1 MSNGRRNED
10 GGARRAVGGGV
21 PRHDYILLFCYSA
34 RRISFVG
41 GVQVV
46 GIPSTHWFMG
56 EGGRMPEGTLYTAD
70 NTFLII
76 LRRF

>member
-1 MSNGRRNED
+1 MPRR
-10 GGARRAVGGGV
+10 
-21 PRHDYILLFCYSA
+21 DYILLSCYIV

-41 GVQVV
+41 GAQEV
-46 GIPSTHWFMG
+46 GIPSMHWFMG
-56 EGGRMPEGTLYTAD
+56 KARRMSEGALYTAD

>member
-1 MSNGRRNED
+1 MD
-10 GGARRAVGGGV
+10 GGMEMAVQSWEGGMPRR
-21 PRHDYILLFCYSA
+21 DYILLSCYIV

-41 GVQVV
+41 GAQEV

-56 EGGRMPEGTLYTAD
+56 KAGRMSEGALYTAD